1 MKNLFNKII
10 TSRWGAILLLIVLL
24 VINFVA
30 SIVHSRIDL
39 TKEKRYT
46 LSKATRN
53 LLVGLDD
60 DVQINVFLKG
70 DFPAGFRKLANS
82 TDEFLQLLKD
92 KKFQEAV
99 LEFRGALQIDE
110 KLADAHWG
118 LANALE
124 GLQRYQEAFEEM
136 RQTADLDW
144 TVCQGM
150 EDLESPRVR
159 ERLEDLGLQD
169 RDLVHAHDYRHMR
182 RS

>member
-60 DVQINVFLKG
+60 DVQIDVFLKG

-82 TDEFLQLLKD
+82 TRRIFAAAERQERIEDPLQVY
-92 KKFQEAV
+92 FTAG
-99 LEFRGALQIDE
+99 FN
-110 KLADAHWG
+110 
-118 LANALE
+118 AN
-124 GLQRYQEAFEEM
+124 
-136 RQTADLDW
+136 
-144 TVCQGM
+144 
-150 EDLESPRVR
+150 
-159 ERLEDLGLQD
+159 
-169 RDLVHAHDYRHMR
+169 
-182 RS
+182 

>member
-1 MKNLFNKII
+1 M
-10 TSRWGAILLLIVLL
+10 LLIVLL

-92 KKFQEAV
+92 KNGSKIHYKFVSPLDVMPGSARTFEDTLVNLGANPINLTVQVKAGQENKRVYPVALMTYKGKQSLVNLYSGGKRMITAV
-99 LEFRGALQIDE
+99 EMNSAEALMPNRSS
-110 KLADAHWG
+110 LPS
-118 LANALE
+118 
-124 GLQRYQEAFEEM
+124 EAP
-136 RQTADLDW
+136 W
-144 TVCQGM
+144 
-150 EDLESPRVR
+150 
-159 ERLEDLGLQD
+159 
-169 RDLVHAHDYRHMR
+169 
-182 RS
+182 